1 MNYLICLIK
10 QSVYLPRSEKQMITK
25 NNKKTIRSWAFFDW
39 ANSAYNLVITSTIFP
54 AYYTIITT
62 TKEHGDKVEF
72 FGRTYVNTSLSNY
85 ALSFAYLIMA
95 FALPML
101 SSIADRRGN
110 KKSFMKF
117 FTYVGGA
124 ACIGL
129 YFFKLDTL
137 EMSIILFALAAMG
150 YIGGVLFSNSYL
162 PEIATEEH
170 QDRVSAQGFSYGYV
184 GSVLLQLICF
194 LFVLKPEWFGITDAS
209 FPPRLSFL
217 LVGVW
222 WIGFAQIPF
231 SALPNGTPQ
240 HDKIKTN
247 ILKDGFSELS
257 KVWAQVKQMRV
268 LKGFLVSFFFY
279 SMGVQTIMLAAA
291 GFAEKTLKLGTAK
304 LIAVILIIQLVAIPG
319 AMLMSYLAKKI
330 GNINVLIMVVVV
342 WIGCCVFGYYITNEY
357 QFYSLAAIVGL
368 IMGGIQSLSRSTY
381 SKYLPV
387 DTKDSTSFFSFY
399 DVTEKLAIVI
409 GLFSFAYIEDLTGNI
424 RYSIIALASFFIVGL
439 VLLALL
445 RKNEHK
451 ESLKL

>member
-1 MNYLICLIK
+1 
-10 QSVYLPRSEKQMITK
+10 MITK

-62 TKEHGDKVEF
+62 TKEHGDKVDF
-72 FGRTYVNTSLSNY
+72 FGRTFVNTSLSNY
-85 ALSFAYLIMA
+85 ALSFAYLVMA
-95 FALPML
+95 FVLPIL

-117 FTYVGGA
+117 FTYIGGV

-170 QDRVSAQGFSYGYV
+170 QDRVSAQGFSYGYI

-217 LVGVW
+217 LVGLW
-222 WIGFAQIPF
+222 WIGFSQIPF
-231 SALPNGTPQ
+231 NVLPNGTPQ
-240 HDKIKTN
+240 QDKVKTN
-247 ILKDGFSELS
+247 IFKDGFSELS
-257 KVWAQVKQMRV
+257 KVWSQLKQMKV
-268 LKGFLVSFFFY
+268 LKGFLISYFFY

-319 AMLMSYLAKKI
+319 AMLMSFFAKKI
-330 GNINVLIMVVVV
+330 GNINVLIMVVLV
-342 WIGCCVFGYYITNEY
+342 WIGCCIYGYYITNEY

-387 DTKDSTSFFSFY
+387 DTKDTTSFFSFY

-439 VLLALL
+439 VLLILL
-445 RKNEHK
+445 RKNERK
-451 ESLKL
+451 ASLKL

>member
-1 MNYLICLIK
+1 
-10 QSVYLPRSEKQMITK
+10 
-25 NNKKTIRSWAFFDW
+25 
-39 ANSAYNLVITSTIFP
+39 
-54 AYYTIITT
+54 
-62 TKEHGDKVEF
+62 
-72 FGRTYVNTSLSNY
+72 
-85 ALSFAYLIMA
+85 
-95 FALPML
+95 
-101 SSIADRRGN
+101 
-110 KKSFMKF
+110 MK
-117 FTYVGGA
+117 
-124 ACIGL
+124 
-129 YFFKLDTL
+129 
-137 EMSIILFALAAMG
+137 
-150 YIGGVLFSNSYL
+150 
-162 PEIATEEH
+162 
-170 QDRVSAQGFSYGYV
+170 
-184 GSVLLQLICF
+184 
-194 LFVLKPEWFGITDAS
+194 
-209 FPPRLSFL
+209 
-217 LVGVW
+217 
-222 WIGFAQIPF
+222 
-231 SALPNGTPQ
+231 
-240 HDKIKTN
+240 
-247 ILKDGFSELS
+247 
-257 KVWAQVKQMRV
+257 V

-342 WIGCCVFGYYITNEY
+342 WVGCCVFGYYITNEY

-439 VLLALL
+439 VLLVLL

>member
-1 MNYLICLIK
+1 
-10 QSVYLPRSEKQMITK
+10 MIEK

-62 TKEHGDKVEF
+62 TKEHGDKVTF
-72 FGRTYVNTSLSNY
+72 LGRAYVNTSLSNY

-95 FALPML
+95 LALPIL

-117 FTYVGGA
+117 FTYMGGL

-162 PEIATEEH
+162 PEIASEEH
-170 QDRVSAQGFSYGYV
+170 QDRVSAQGFSYGYI
-184 GSVLLQLICF
+184 GSVVLQLICF

-222 WIGFAQIPF
+222 WIAFSQIPF
-231 SALPNGTPQ
+231 SVLPNGTPQ
-240 HDKIKTN
+240 TDKVKTN
-247 ILKDGFSELS
+247 IIKDGFSELT
-257 KVWAQVKQMRV
+257 KVWGQLKQIKK
-268 LKGFLVSFFFY
+268 LKGFLISFFFY

-330 GNINVLIMVVVV
+330 GNVNVLIMVVLV
-342 WIGCCVFGYYITNEY
+342 WIGCCVYGYYITNQY
-357 QFYSLAAIVGL
+357 QFYSLSAIVGL

-387 DTKDSTSFFSFY
+387 DTQDTTSFFSFY

-409 GLFSFAYIEDLTGNI
+409 GLFSFAYIEEITGNI
-424 RYSIIALASFFIVGL
+424 RYSIIALASFFIIGL
-439 VLLALL
+439 VLLFVLKKIE
-445 RKNEHK
+445 RKEAP
-451 ESLKL
+451 KL

>member
-1 MNYLICLIK
+1 
-10 QSVYLPRSEKQMITK
+10 MIEK

-62 TKEHGDKVEF
+62 TKEHGDKVTF
-72 FGRTYVNTSLSNY
+72 LGRTFVNTSLSNY
-85 ALSFAYLIMA
+85 ALSFAYLMMA
-95 FALPML
+95 LALPIL

-117 FTYVGGA
+117 FTYMGGLSCMA
-124 ACIGL
+124 L

-137 EMSIILFALAAMG
+137 QISILFFVMAAMG

-184 GSVLLQLICF
+184 GSVVLQLICF
-194 LFVLKPEWFGITDAS
+194 LFVLKPEWFGIVDAS

-217 LVGVW
+217 LVGLW
-222 WIGFAQIPF
+222 WVAFSQIPF
-231 SALPNGTPQ
+231 AVLPDGTPQ
-240 HDKIKTN
+240 TGKVKTN
-247 ILKDGFSELS
+247 IIKDGFSELT
-257 KVWAQVKQMRV
+257 KVWKQLKLIKK
-268 LKGFLVSFFFY
+268 LKGFLLSFFFY

-319 AMLMSYLAKKI
+319 ALLMSFLARKW
-330 GNINVLIMVVVV
+330 GNVNVLIMVVLI
-342 WIGCCVFGYYITNEY
+342 WIGCCVYGYNITNEY

-381 SKYLPV
+381 SKYLPAN
-387 DTKDSTSFFSFY
+387 TPDSTSFFSFY

-439 VLLALL
+439 VFLALL
-445 RKNEHK
+445 KKIERKEIVK
-451 ESLKL
+451 V

>member
-1 MNYLICLIK
+1 
-10 QSVYLPRSEKQMITK
+10 MITK

-72 FGRTYVNTSLSNY
+72 FGRTFVNTSLSNY

-95 FALPML
+95 FALPIL

-170 QDRVSAQGFSYGYV
+170 QDRVSAQGFSYGYI

-222 WIGFAQIPF
+222 WIGFSQIPF

-240 HDKIKTN
+240 HDKVKTN

-279 SMGVQTIMLAAA
+279 SMGVQTMMLAAA

-319 AMLMSYLAKKI
+319 ALLMSFLAKKI
-330 GNINVLIMVVVV
+330 GNINVLIIVVII
-342 WIGCCVFGYYITNEY
+342 WIGSCVCGYYITNEY

-368 IMGGIQSLSRSTY
+368 IMGGVQSLSRSTY

-387 DTKDSTSFFSFY
+387 NTKDSTSFFSFY

-409 GLFSFAYIEDLTGNI
+409 GLFCFAYIEDITGNI

-439 VLLALL
+439 VLLVLL
-445 RKNEHK
+445 RKIEHK

>member
-1 MNYLICLIK
+1 
-10 QSVYLPRSEKQMITK
+10 MIEK
-25 NNKKTIRSWAFFDW
+25 NNKKIIRSWAFFDW

-62 TKEHGDKVEF
+62 TKEHGDKVVF
-72 FGRTYVNTSLSNY
+72 FGRTYINTSLSNY
-85 ALSFAYLIMA
+85 ALSFAYLVMA
-95 FALPML
+95 LVLPIL

-117 FTYVGGA
+117 FTYLGGL
-124 ACIGL
+124 ACMGL

-137 EMSIILFALAAMG
+137 QISIIFFALAAMG
-150 YIGGVLFSNSYL
+150 YIGGVMFSNSYL

-170 QDRVSAQGFSYGYV
+170 QDKVSAQGFSYGYI

-222 WIGFAQIPF
+222 WIAFSQIPF
-231 SALPNGTPQ
+231 SVLPKGKPQ
-240 HDKIKTN
+240 NVKAKRN
-247 ILKDGFSELS
+247 VFKDGFSELN
-257 KVWAQVKQMRV
+257 KVWQQVKQMSK
-268 LKGFLVSFFFY
+268 LKGFLTAFFFY

-319 AMLMSYLAKKI
+319 ALFMSFLAKKL
-330 GNINVLIMVVVV
+330 GNINVLILVVIV
-342 WIGCCVFGYYITNEY
+342 WIGSCVFGYYISNEL
-357 QFYSLAAIVGL
+357 QFYALAAIVGL

-381 SKYLPV
+381 SKYLPENTT
-387 DTKDSTSFFSFY
+387 DTTSFFSFY

-409 GLFSFAYIEDLTGNI
+409 GLFSFAYIEEFTGNI
-424 RYSIIALASFFIVGL
+424 RTSIIALGLFFIIGIVFL
-439 VLLALL
+439 ILLKRIERIEQVKA
-445 RKNEHK
+445 
-451 ESLKL
+451 